1 MLIGQYTHSIDNKK
15 RLSLPVKFRKI
26 LSDKVIMT
34 RGLDSCVF
42 LYTLGEWEKIA
53 EKMASSSV
61 GSRESRDMNRFF
73 LSGAVEVDVDSS
85 GRVLVPDY
93 LKEFAKLDSKVVLAG
108 LYSRIEI
115 WDETQWEKKQK
126 EVSKNADDLAA
137 KLQEIGMI

>member
-15 RLSLPVKFRKI
+15 RLSLPIKFRKI

-42 LYTLGEWEKIA
+42 LYTVGEWEKIA
-53 EKMASSSV
+53 EKMANVSV

-73 LSGAVEVDVDSS
+73 LSGAIEVDVDSS

-93 LKEFAKLDSKVVLAG
+93 LKEFAKLGSKVVLAG

-115 WDETQWEKKQK
+115 WDEAQWEKKQK
-126 EVSKNADDLAA
+126 EVSENADDLAT